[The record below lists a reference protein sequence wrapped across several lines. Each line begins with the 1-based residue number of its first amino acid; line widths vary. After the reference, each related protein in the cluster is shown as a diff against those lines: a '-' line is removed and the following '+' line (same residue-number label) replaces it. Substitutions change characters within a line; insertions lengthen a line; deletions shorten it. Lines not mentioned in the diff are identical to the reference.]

1 MFATIDACSVAP
13 PPVTV
18 TVGFVVYPL
27 PAFVIVT
34 VLNAPAK
41 IVQVAVACVILSP
54 VIVIVGA
61 VVYPVPA

>member
-1 MFATIDACSVAP
+1 MFADIEASADAP

-34 VLNAPAK
+34 VLTTPPET
-41 IVQVAVACVILSP
+41 VQVAVACVILSP

-61 VVYPVPA
+61 VVYPDPP